1 MKKVIKTLALCT
13 VLGVT
18 AVSCQ
23 KEPVASTQNT
33 ETKAE
38 AMYVV
43 NYAVDGTLYTVSL
56 YSENEMDA
64 LFLQLTA
71 LARQGSRVVVLDE
84 NARARTMSSKEVLTY
99 TTTSETDAA
108 NWANEKT
115 KEGYEVTIVYN
126 DRTGI
131 YTCTAV
137 K

>member
-43 NYAVDGTLYTVSL
+43 NYTVDGTLYTVSL

-84 NARARTMSSKEVLTY
+84 NARARTMSSKEVLT
-99 TTTSETDAA
+99 
-108 NWANEKT
+108 
-115 KEGYEVTIVYN
+115 
-126 DRTGI
+126 
-131 YTCTAV
+131 
-137 K
+137 

>member
-1 MKKVIKTLALCT
+1 M
-13 VLGVT
+13 
-18 AVSCQ
+18 
-23 KEPVASTQNT
+23 

-38 AMYVV
+38 ALYVV
-43 NYAVDGTLYTVSL
+43 NYAVNGTPYTVNL

-71 LARQGSRVVVLDE
+71 LARQGNIVVVFEE
-84 NARARTMSSKEVLTY
+84 NAHARTISGKEVLTY
-99 TTTSETDAA
+99 TTTSETDAT
-108 NWANEKT
+108 NWAKEKT